1 MGEEHF
7 YDNEDIARSWT
18 ELHTSLDVGHKTE
31 TQYAELLQAVRWMLP
46 RLMEHMSQEM
56 WAAGW
61 LEGLDEILP
70 KEFPA
75 IDVAAKHL
83 GSICTYWDSRDDNE
97 GVWRDYQ

>member
-31 TQYAELLQAVRWMLP
+31 AQYAELLQAVRWMLP
-46 RLMEHMSQEM
+46 RLMEHMSQE
-56 WAAGW
+56 
-61 LEGLDEILP
+61 
-70 KEFPA
+70 FPA

-83 GSICTYWDSRDDNE
+83 GSICTYWDGRDDNE

>member
-1 MGEEHF
+1 MGEERF

-18 ELHTSLDVGHKTE
+18 ELHTSLDAGYKNE
-31 TQYAELLQAVRWMLP
+31 PQYAELLQAVRWMLP
-46 RLMEHMSQEM
+46 RLMEHMSQEI

-75 IDVAAKHL
+75 IDIAAKHL
-83 GSICTYWDSRDDNE
+83 GSICTYWDGRDDNE